1 MPNSEDCHFMT
12 NHCAYKRTNE
22 QKPENYQIIKFM
34 EKQTDQNT
42 NNEKPTSTKKITRTK
57 YRGNNSEAN
66 SKAFFIV
73 QQIFLNAKKI
83 EIETIFFPI
92 YWRL

>member
-1 MPNSEDCHFMT
+1 MPNSEDCLFMT

-42 NNEKPTSTKKITRTK
+42 NNEKPTSTKKITRTNTEEIIPRLIPRPSSLCDK
-57 YRGNNSEAN
+57 FSLMQ
-66 SKAFFIV
+66 K
-73 QQIFLNAKKI
+73 KKI
-83 EIETIFFPI
+83 KEN
-92 YWRL
+92 RN